1 VAQDS
6 TLKFLVAAQVTG
18 QEQIARLINDTD
30 RLNKTTKGLQTAF
43 SQMGGAAKSLSD
55 VQKNAAAIDAA
66 RAEKLARLSQEFY
79 NSALSID
86 RTAKSARDSASAFEE
101 AFQAQEMV
109 AKAQR
114 DAAAA
119 AADLRAKLDPMI
131 PIQNRF
137 NAEMDHAADLLRMGA
152 ISQKEYAAATTMARQ
167 NLYSAQQALHGMNA
181 AQTGVIVNGV
191 RYNSMADAQAKALRQ
206 QRQGTQ
212 MLGMQF
218 NDLATSISTGA
229 SPITAFNQQI
239 GQVGIAMADMGGK
252 MGAVGKF
259 LIGPWGTAL
268 TIATMALGFLAEKF
282 IFNGDSAEKAKSK
295 INDLGQQFDF
305 ARMSAE
311 DLARINDLLA
321 ESNGK
326 TAQTAIQAARA
337 TATQAQSNLNAAQT
351 ELEHA
356 KTALIK
362 RRALLKLM
370 QLGAETTGGS
380 AADLLGGAFGE
391 RIQINKIVAMEAETD
406 RLSKV
411 VEGFQF
417 RSRKATAEVYTLSS
431 ALDKGGKATE
441 LHQSRI
447 NMLSNAYA
455 RGEIDLQRF
464 NEEVDKANRAY
475 EASQKAAE
483 RSGGRS
489 GGRGKKVESFANVN
503 FLERDAAFLKASLDK
518 GAKYWAD
525 YYDNIELT
533 SVAVLQQIA
542 EDHEMVTAKIQTVG
556 DTVGPIFMDRFM
568 EVQTAFQTIG
578 NSVAGAFQGML
589 TGAMSWKDGMK
600 GIIQSVINELWR
612 LFVVQKIVGFVTN
625 ALTGAAYGGGG
636 SFNTYGVATDIGNKL
651 SSSTQFFMG
660 TMGKNANG
668 TQNWRGGLSLVGER
682 GPEIVNLP
690 RGAQVI
696 PAHRAQGMMGN
707 GVTVN
712 VDARGSADP
721 AAVRAQ
727 VEAGILQAAPAII
740 AAAEARTVQ
749 GLRRPRLGGAMK

>member
-1 VAQDS
+1 MAQQS
-6 TLKFLVAAQVTG
+6 TLEFLVAAQVTG

-30 RLNKTTKGLQTAF
+30 KLNKTTKGLQTAF

-101 AFQAQEMV
+101 AFAAQERV

-152 ISQKEYAAATTMARQ
+152 ISQKEYAAATTLARQ

-181 AQTGVIVNGV
+181 AQSGVIINGV

-239 GQVGIAMADMGGK
+239 GQVGIAMSTMGGK
-252 MGAVGKF
+252 LGAVGNF

-282 IFNGDSAEKAKSK
+282 LFTGDEAEKASSK

-305 ARMSAE
+305 AKMSAE
-311 DLARINDLLA
+311 DLNRVNELLA

-326 TAQTAIQAARA
+326 TAQTAIQAANA
-337 TATQAQSNLNAAQT
+337 TAIMASSNANAAA
-351 ELEHA
+351 EA
-356 KTALIK
+356 
-362 RRALLKLM
+362 LKLAK
-370 QLGAETTGGS
+370 AELVKRQAILATMRAGDEQTGGS
-380 AADLLGGAFGE
+380 AADVLGSQVGQVMQS
-391 RIQINKIVAMEAETD
+391 RRVAAQQAETE
-406 RLSKV
+406 RLSRL

-417 RSRKATAEVYTLSS
+417 QTRKATAEVYALSS
-431 ALDKGGKATE
+431 ALDKSGRATE
-441 LHQSRI
+441 LHESRV
-447 NMLSNAYA
+447 NMLRNAYA
-455 RGEIDLQRF
+455 SGQISLQRYR
-464 NEEVDKANRAY
+464 EELDKANKAY
-475 EASQKAAE
+475 EDSQESDKKKKKNSGLTAAE
-483 RSGGRS
+483 REAR
-489 GGRGKKVESFANVN
+489 RFAKEQEKIAQHIADINIKADKAW
-503 FLERDAAFLKASLDK
+503 RDYWTKAEEDQMIGLQEK
-518 GAKYWAD
+518 
-525 YYDNIELT
+525 LT
-533 SVAVLQQIA
+533 DVQAMA
-542 EDHEMVTAKIQTVG
+542 TATVDTVG
-556 DTVGPIFMDRFM
+556 ESVGPIFLDRAT
-568 EVQTAFQTIG
+568 EIQNAFA
-578 NSVAGAFQGML
+578 SVGMAVNNAFKGML
-589 TGAMSWKDGMK
+589 TGAMSWKDGIK
-600 GIIQSVINELWR
+600 GIIGSVIDELWR
-612 LFVVQKIVGFVTN
+612 LYVVQQIVGFVTK
-625 ALTGAAYGGGG
+625 AIGGVTGNPGPNIDSAITVTRGRAVGGYVAAQTPYVVGEKGPELFVPGGSGTIIPNKNMGGAGGG
-636 SFNTYGVATDIGNKL
+636 T
-651 SSSTQFFMG
+651 
-660 TMGKNANG
+660 NG
-668 TQNWRGGLSLVGER
+668 M
-682 GPEIVNLP
+682 
-690 RGAQVI
+690 VI
-696 PAHRAQGMMGN
+696 
-707 GVTVN
+707 N
-712 VDARGSADP
+712 VDARGASDP

-727 VEAGILQAAPAII
+727 VQQGILEAAPAII
-740 AAAEARTVQ
+740 AAAQNRTVQ
-749 GLRRPRLGGAMK
+749 GLRRPRLGGAMQ